1 MQELTPRLGSFLF
14 LMALLVALLVVP
26 LGAHHGWG
34 GYQDNESQI
43 TGTVTTPVST
53 GGPHATLKIRAADG
67 QVWNVVLAPPPR
79 TVAAGLKEGMIPL
92 GAEVTAIG
100 HRHRDAK
107 VLEIKTERLSWN
119 GKTFNVYPN
128 R

>member
-1 MQELTPRLGSFLF
+1 MHDLTPRWRIVS
-14 LMALLVALLVVP
+14 LMALALALFVVP
-26 LGAHHGWG
+26 VGAHHGWG

-43 TGTVTTPVST
+43 TGTVTTAVST
-53 GGPHATLKIRAADG
+53 GGPHASLKIRAADG
-67 QVWNVVLAPPPR
+67 QIWNVLLAPPPR

-92 GAEVTAIG
+92 GAEVTAFG
-100 HRHRDAK
+100 HRHRDGK

>member
-1 MQELTPRLGSFLF
+1 MHELKLRVTLLS
-14 LMALLVALLVVP
+14 ALAVALLVVP

-34 GYQDNESQI
+34 GYQDTESQI
-43 TGTVTTPVST
+43 TGTVATPVST
-53 GGPHATLKIRAADG
+53 GGPHASLKIKTADG
-67 QVWNVVLAPPPR
+67 QVWNVLLAPPPR

-92 GAEVTAIG
+92 GAEVTAYG

-107 VLEIKTERLSWN
+107 TLEIKTERLAWN

>member
-1 MQELTPRLGSFLF
+1 MHELTPRWRIVF
-14 LMALLVALLVVP
+14 LMALAVALFVVP
-26 LGAHHGWG
+26 LDAHHGWG

-43 TGTVTTPVST
+43 TGTVTTAVST
-53 GGPHATLKIRAADG
+53 GGPHASLRIRTADG
-67 QVWNVVLAPPPR
+67 QVWNVLLAPPPR